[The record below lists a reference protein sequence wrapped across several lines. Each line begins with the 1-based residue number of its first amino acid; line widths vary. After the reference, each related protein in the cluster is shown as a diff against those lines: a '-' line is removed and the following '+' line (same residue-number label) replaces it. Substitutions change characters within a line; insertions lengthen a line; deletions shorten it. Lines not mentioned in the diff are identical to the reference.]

1 MAKKKRKHESEGPP
15 GPGEWIVTFT
25 DCMTLLLCFFVML
38 LSYSTFDEL
47 SLQRLAAA
55 FETEQRP
62 TIFRDRKPA
71 EQMAEPPEIPTEHI
85 QQGTRIRDDVYPDRD
100 LPPKSRDVIVADEAY
115 KDRRVVHLSSSML
128 FSGRGV
134 ELTID
139 GKKRLALIAEF
150 LEVMPCRVI
159 IGESRPPSAV
169 GPGYVPNIGLKR
181 SWAVMD
187 YLTSHA
193 EIDPKRFSV
202 SADGAAF
209 SRQSARPMMEIVM
222 LSRRIRW

>member
-1 MAKKKRKHESEGPP
+1 MAEKKEKRVSEGPP

-25 DCMTLLLCFFVML
+25 DCMTLLLCFFVL
-38 LSYSTFDEL
+38 LLAYSTFDEF

-62 TIFRDRKPA
+62 TIFKDERSVA
-71 EQMAEPPEIPTEHI
+71 QMVEPRETPTEHI
-85 QQGTRIRDDVYPDRD
+85 EQGTRVRDDVYPDRD
-100 LPPKSRDVIVADEAY
+100 LPPKSRNVIVADEAY
-115 KDRRVVHLSSSML
+115 KDRRVVRLSSSML
-128 FSGRGV
+128 FNGRGV
-134 ELTID
+134 ELTVD
-139 GKKRLALIAEF
+139 GKERLALIAEF

-159 IGESRPPSAV
+159 IGESRPPSAI

-187 YLTSHA
+187 YLTNQV

-202 SADGAAF
+202 SADGAVF
-209 SRQSARPMMEIVM
+209 SGQSSQPMMEIVM

>member
-1 MAKKKRKHESEGPP
+1 MRQKKEERVDEPPP
-15 GPGEWIVTFT
+15 GPGAWIVTFT
-25 DCMTLLLCFFVML
+25 DCMTLLLCFFVL
-38 LSYSTFDEL
+38 LLAFSTFDEL
-47 SLQRLAAA
+47 SLQRLGAA
-55 FETEQRP
+55 FDTDRRA
-62 TIFRDRKPA
+62 TIFKDEKSK
-71 EQMAEPPEIPTEHI
+71 EQVTESPQTPTEDI
-85 QQGTRIRDDVYPDRD
+85 KQGTRVTDNVYPNRD
-100 LPPKSRDVIVADEAY
+100 LAPKSREVIIGDDAY

-128 FSGRGV
+128 FNGRGV

-187 YLTSHA
+187 YLTNQA
-193 EIDPKRFSV
+193 DIDPKRFSV
-202 SADGAAF
+202 SADGSAF
-209 SRQSARPMMEIVM
+209 SQRSYQPTMEIVM